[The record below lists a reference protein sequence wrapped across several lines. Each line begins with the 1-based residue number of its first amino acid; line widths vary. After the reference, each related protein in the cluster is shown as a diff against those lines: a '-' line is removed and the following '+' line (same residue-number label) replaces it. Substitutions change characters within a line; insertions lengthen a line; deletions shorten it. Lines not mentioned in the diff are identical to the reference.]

1 MGRVEDAMRRA
12 RGEDP
17 RSEPAGVALVSEP
30 AAAELVDQMSAAVP
44 VAGVIGAA
52 AALGAVDPAG
62 PIDERTEAQAL
73 AGRLELT
80 LAGKSVVHPETAPAS
95 REQYRRL
102 AATLLHGQA
111 TNGLRVVMVTSA
123 IVGEGKSLTASNL
136 ALTFSESYKRRVL
149 LIDADLRRPSLHQL
163 FGFTA
168 TAGLSDV
175 LMLSEDQRLPLHE
188 ASSHLSIVPA
198 GAPTNDPMA
207 GLSSARMRH
216 IIDEA
221 REAFDWVIIDTPPVG
236 LLSDASLLSAMVDG
250 VVMVVKANA
259 TPYEQVQRAIEA
271 VGRDRVLGVVL
282 NRVEPNLSPAY
293 HAYGQYYGA
302 SRSAP

>member
-1 MGRVEDAMRRA
+1 MRRA

-17 RSEPAGVALVSEP
+17 RS
-30 AAAELVDQMSAAVP
+30 
-44 VAGVIGAA
+44 
-52 AALGAVDPAG
+52 DPAG
-62 PIDERTEAQAL
+62 AVLTGEPTELVVPASSETVPAAPINGTTVATVGADQLSAANEREDAKAL
-73 AGRLELT
+73 AEHLQSS
-80 LAGKSVVHPETAPAS
+80 LAGKVVVHPDIAPAS

-102 AATLLHGQA
+102 AATLLHAQA

-123 IVGEGKSLTASNL
+123 AVGEGKSLTASNL

-168 TAGLSDV
+168 DTGLSDA
-175 LMLSEDQRLPLHE
+175 LMLTDDQQLPLHA
-188 ASSHLSIVPA
+188 ASSRLSVVPA
-198 GAPTNDPMA
+198 GAPTSDPMA
-207 GLSSARMRH
+207 GLSSLRMRH

-221 REAFDWVIIDTPPVG
+221 RDAFDWVIVDTPPVG

-250 VVMVVKANA
+250 VVLVVKANA
-259 TPYEQVQRAIEA
+259 TPYDLVQRAIDA
-271 VGRDRVLGVVL
+271 VGRERVLGVVL
-282 NRVEPNLSPAY
+282 NLVAPDLSPAY
-293 HAYGQYYGA
+293 HAYGEYYGA